1 MNYLYSGKF
10 IKITKAPYLHIHYD
24 FTYEYLTM
32 NCSNKYDRGIRSTV
46 LSSYKTP
53 HTKSLL
59 SNLAYNTIVYFSPMI
74 ASSAL

>member
-1 MNYLYSGKF
+1 MNYLYSGQF
-10 IKITKAPYLHIHYD
+10 IKITNTTFTYYD

-32 NCSNKYDRGIRSTV
+32 NCSNKYDRRIRSTV
-46 LSSYKTP
+46 LSCYKTP
-53 HTKSLL
+53 HTKSLF